1 MKKNKY
7 YDYDIKIEEILIDN
21 GMIEECFRLKD
32 LQARKLFLND
42 EVTFNSV
49 EDIVKHIIRYN
60 AEDREIPAEERQPI
74 YLYVNSVGGDVYA
87 GFHLIDI
94 IKNSLTP
101 VYTVNMGIWFS
112 MGFVIGLSGHK
123 RFSTKHAKFLWH
135 DGMTGGMNSSSKFR
149 DTVEFQNRQEDEI
162 RDFILTNS
170 QITPELYDSK
180 SRIEWYMFADE
191 AKELGVVDYIV
202 GEDCAIDEIV

>member
-1 MKKNKY
+1 MKKNNY

-42 EVTFNSV
+42 EISFASV
-49 EDIVKHIIRYN
+49 DDIVKHIFRYN
-60 AEDREIPAEERQPI
+60 AEDKEIPADGRDPI

-87 GFHLIDI
+87 GLYLIDA
-94 IKNSLTP
+94 IKNSKTP
-101 VYTVNMGIWFS
+101 VYTINMGIWFS

-123 RFSTKHAKFLWH
+123 RFATKHSKFLWH

-162 RDFILTNS
+162 RNFVLDNTK
-170 QITPELYDSK
+170 ITAELYDSK
-180 SRIEWYMFADE
+180 SRMEWYMFASE
-191 AKELGVVDYIV
+191 AKELGVVDYII
-202 GEDCAIDEIV
+202 GEDIHLDEIV

>member
-1 MKKNKY
+1 MKKNNY

-42 EVTFNSV
+42 EISFASV
-49 EDIVKHIIRYN
+49 DDIVKHIFRYN
-60 AEDREIPAEERQPI
+60 AEDKEIPADGRDPI

-87 GFHLIDI
+87 GLYLIDA
-94 IKNSLTP
+94 IKNSKTP
-101 VYTVNMGIWFS
+101 VYTINMGIWFS

-123 RFSTKHAKFLWH
+123 RFATKHSKFLWH

-162 RDFILTNS
+162 RNFVLDNTK
-170 QITPELYDSK
+170 ITAELYDSK
-180 SRIEWYMFADE
+180 SRMEWYMFASE
-191 AKELGVVDYIV
+191 AKELGVIDFVV
-202 GEDCAIDEIV
+202 GEDCTIDEII